1 MGTTKSMP
9 ASSTHDES
17 AGDVSAF
24 DLGSLLGYRL
34 LRLST
39 ALGHL
44 ADREAQE
51 AAGLTLPEYRVLV
64 ILYSH
69 GSSGVSAL
77 QQALLIDKAWI
88 SRTLASLVVKKLVVS
103 TPDSLDARRTVFTV
117 TADGARAAVALIDK
131 ALARQKKILRGLGRS
146 EVERLLETL
155 NRIQSNVDDKGAR
168 TPPNELD

>member
-1 MGTTKSMP
+1 MRNTTKTKSMP
-9 ASSTHDES
+9 APRADVDP
-17 AGDVSAF
+17 GDDVSAF

-64 ILYSH
+64 ILHSH
-69 GSSGVSAL
+69 GPSGVSAL

-88 SRTLASLVVKKLVVS
+88 SRTLASLVAKKLVVS
-103 TPDSLDARRTVFTV
+103 NPDVVDARRTVFRV
-117 TADGARAAVALIDK
+117 TPDGARSAVALIDK
-131 ALARQKKILRGLGRS
+131 ALARQKRILRGLARS
-146 EVERLLETL
+146 EVDQLLDVL
-155 NRIQSNVDDKGAR
+155 GRIQSNVDAR
-168 TPPNELD
+168 DA

>member
-1 MGTTKSMP
+1 MKKTKSMP
-9 ASSTHDES
+9 ASSANADF
-17 AGDVSAF
+17 GDDVSAF

-69 GSSGVSAL
+69 GPSGVSAL

-88 SRTLASLVVKKLVVS
+88 SRTLASLAVKKLVVS
-103 TPDSLDARRTVFTV
+103 KPDVLDARRTVFTV
-117 TADGARAAVALIDK
+117 TPEGAISAVALIDK
-131 ALARQKKILRGLGRS
+131 ALARQKRILRGFGRLEVEQLLDALGR
-146 EVERLLETL
+146 V
-155 NRIQSNVDDKGAR
+155 QSNIDDKGG
-168 TPPNELD
+168 